1 VAELTKWSLGIASR
15 GGTFIVI
22 IPKNTP
28 LPVKRRVVVTTTED
42 NQPNIGL
49 DIRLGE
55 ESRASENFAFSCVR
69 LDDVEKAAK
78 GVPRV
83 KLTFYAYANSVYNIG
98 VRYKDD
104 DPEQLLTVFPSFG
117 MSQSQ
122 VTSIHNMISKMAE
135 ACQPVELETL
145 AGATIPL
152 PSIK

>member
-1 VAELTKWSLGIASR
+1 M
-15 GGTFIVI
+15 I

-28 LPVKRRVVVTTTED
+28 LPAKRRVVVTTIED
-42 NQPNIGL
+42 DQPNIGL

-69 LDDVEKAAK
+69 LDGVEKAPK

-83 KLTFYAYANSVYNIG
+83 KLTFYAYGNSVYNIG

-104 DPEQLLTVFPSFG
+104 DAEQLLTVFPSFG
-117 MSQSQ
+117 MSETQ
-122 VTSIHNMISKMAE
+122 VTAIHNKISKMAE
-135 ACQPVELETL
+135 SCQPIELETL
-145 AGATIPL
+145 TGATIPL